1 MPDCTLFVLFHQLE
15 ILCSVNILQFIF
27 IALRLDKIISWPW
40 LVRRTVTLIYC
51 CHIISHLQLGLQL
64 YNLSSVSCYENKCH
78 VCVPGGVRAAVDSHV
93 LPVSGGALLHRL
105 VCALPAVHGCHCRA
119 AAHTHHHG
127 NQLDDHS
134 GAPANL
140 WGLIPTSFSFYL
152 IVFMQ

>member
-40 LVRRTVTLIYC
+40 LVRRAATL
-51 CHIISHLQLGLQL
+51 HMISHLQLC
-64 YNLSSVSCYENKCH
+64 NLSSVSCA
-78 VCVPGGVRAAVDSHV
+78 GGVCAAVDSHV
-93 LPVSGGALLHRL
+93 LSVSGGALLHCL

-119 AAHTHHHG
+119 AAHTHQHG

-134 GAPANL
+134 GAPA
-140 WGLIPTSFSFYL
+140 YL
-152 IVFMQ
+152 